1 MEMLQA
7 GKGAV
12 STQECSRSLTRPA
25 PAVDSSR
32 VFKLPSVSSLVSST
46 RTQSGRGVLTLH
58 RCPQGVCILSLTSRT
73 CSVCVC
79 VCAGGLCIIVCFTSD
94 GVLTRHCQPS
104 SPLRQHVVL
113 RCLYCAG
120 DREPFSCFHGNLG
133 SGRLHVPAS

>member
-25 PAVDSSR
+25 PTVDSSS

-58 RCPQGVCILSLTSRT
+58 RCPQGVC
-73 CSVCVC
+73 
-79 VCAGGLCIIVCFTSD
+79 
-94 GVLTRHCQPS
+94 VL
-104 SPLRQHVVL
+104 HVVL
-113 RCLYCAG
+113 RRLHFAG
-120 DREPFSCFHGNLG
+120 DRELFSCFHGNQ
-133 SGRLHVPAS
+133 SGRGAQKCGHQLVPFALLDVG